1 MQEALKEAKALCE
14 FLEEQRRT
22 WDDRGK
28 LVTKYILPQ
37 RGRWW
42 NGTDT
47 NPNDG
52 KSRASA
58 ILDGKPLRA
67 MRILAAGMQGG
78 LTPPSNRWFRLR
90 LKDTDLMEFG
100 PVRIWLDDVTDRIY
114 WALQRSNFY
123 TSSHSMYTELG
134 GFGSG
139 CVGVER
145 HPTRLVNFRVL
156 TFGSF
161 AWGCDYFGFVDTN
174 VRRSHF
180 TLHALAKHF
189 GKAALPDR
197 QQRTL
202 EKTPYEMVQVMHL
215 IRPRL
220 NVDPTRI
227 DRLNLP
233 FESSFFLADATEEDG
248 FLRRG
253 GFEHFPILSARWD
266 IVADEVYG
274 RGPGQDALPDARL
287 LTELTKSQLMAIQK
301 VVNPPMRVPPLYS
314 KRLSHIPGAQNQ
326 VAASQQDAVAPLYTI
341 LPDVQAISAKIQD
354 VRQALAEGF
363 FNDLFL
369 MMAYRD
375 QQKRGE
381 ITATEVLE
389 RQQEKML
396 VLGPVIERMQSE
408 YLEPAI
414 SQVYDILLEEG
425 EIPPPP
431 EEIAGQDLKIEYVS
445 ILAQAQKISS
455 GQSILSFLTLAAQ
468 AAQAEPEVLDKIDMD
483 QVIDEYHLMTGA
495 PARIVRSDRVVK
507 KIRAERAR
515 AKAEQ
520 EAAAYAAQA
529 AQAGADSMKTL
540 SETSVQGQSALD
552 RLMGTVQ

>member
-1 MQEALKEAKALCE
+1 MGNEKLKEAKALCE

-28 LVTKYILPQ
+28 LVTKYLLPQ

-42 NGTDT
+42 NSQDS

-52 KSRASA
+52 KSRAGA
-58 ILDGKPLRA
+58 IMDGKGMRA
-67 MRILAAGMQGG
+67 MRVMAAGMQGG
-78 LTPPSNRWFRLR
+78 LTPPSNRWFRIR
-90 LKDTDLMEFG
+90 LEDPDLMEFG
-100 PVRIWLDDVTDRIY
+100 PVRIWLDDVTDRLY

-123 TSSHSMYTELG
+123 TASHAMYTELG

-139 CVGVER
+139 CVGIDR
-145 HPTRLVNFRVL
+145 HPDRLVHFRVL

-161 AWGCDYFGFVDTN
+161 AWGCDYYGFVDTN
-174 VRRSHF
+174 VRRGHF
-180 TLHALAKHF
+180 PLHALAKQY
-189 GKAALPDR
+189 GEDALPKK
-197 QQRTL
+197 QREAL
-202 EKTPYEMVQVMHL
+202 KKTPYEMVQVL
-215 IRPRL
+215 DVIRPRA
-220 NVDPTRI
+220 VDPSRI

-233 FESSFFLADATEEDG
+233 FEHSLFLADASEEDG
-248 FLRRG
+248 FLHVG
-253 GFEHFPILSARWD
+253 GYEHFPMLCARWD

-301 VVNPPMRVPPLYS
+301 VVNPPMRVPALYA

-326 VAASQQDAVAPLYTI
+326 VSASQQELVQPLYQI
-341 LPDVQAISAKIQD
+341 QPDVGAISAKIED
-354 VRQALAEGF
+354 VRQALSEGF

-375 QQKRGE
+375 QTQKGV
-381 ITATEVLE
+381 ITATEVVA

-396 VLGPVIERMQSE
+396 VLGPVVERLQSE

-414 SQVYDILLEEG
+414 NQVYDILLKEG

-431 EEIAGQDLKIEYVS
+431 EEIAGKVLKIEYVS
-445 ILAQAQKISS
+445 ILGQAQKISS

-468 AAQAEPEVLDKIDMD
+468 AAQAQPEVLDKIDFD
-483 QVIDEYHLMTGA
+483 QVIDEYHIMTGA
-495 PARIVRSDRVVK
+495 PARIVRADRVVAK
-507 KIRAERAR
+507 MRTERAR

-520 EAAAYAAQA
+520 EAAAMAAQA
-529 AQAGADSMKTL
+529 AQTGADSMKTL